1 MGFCG
6 NEQLCHLSK
15 IYLTA
20 CPRGICPPER
30 NALGSGHKIKLFVSL
45 LPTPFLE
52 THKHSEQWPQGF
64 AHVGF
69 VPRCPGEI
77 EMQGCNLVVFKGILS
92 SPAKRPRIGES
103 VVCLLS

>member
-15 IYLTA
+15 IDLTA

-45 LPTPFLE
+45 LPSISRDSINIQNSGHRGLHTL
-52 THKHSEQWPQGF
+52 
-64 AHVGF
+64 ALCHVAL
-69 VPRCPGEI
+69 GEI

-92 SPAKRPRIGES
+92 SPAKI
-103 VVCLLS
+103 LYW